1 MIRGVT
7 LVTGASGFIGRY
19 VVQHLLARGRPV
31 RVLVRRPEAL
41 PESARRAVEVVAGD
55 VRDRAALAR
64 AVRGAHTVLHL
75 AACAR
80 AWSRDPQEFLDVNVR
95 AVGNLLQLAEA
106 AGVERMVHV
115 STILTLPP
123 YQRASVNGR
132 SQDPTP
138 YESSKRIGER
148 LVEAY
153 AASGRHAAIVHPTRV
168 YGPGPLHDANGVT
181 RAIALY
187 IRGRLRLRLA
197 DRDALGSYVHAEDVA
212 EGVILAADR
221 GRRGAHY
228 VLGGENASFRALL
241 DMVAGLTGT
250 RRTVVALPPG
260 LGLAVA
266 RATELWGRLG
276 GDFVLPPG
284 WVRVLLEDRRAAIE
298 PVRWELGYRPRPL
311 SDGLRET
318 IAWLAAQRLI
328 PARCAPAA

>member
-1 MIRGVT
+1 MPGVT

-19 VVQHLLARGRPV
+19 VVQQLLARGRSV
-31 RVLVRRPEAL
+31 RVLVRRPEVL
-41 PESARRAVEVVAGD
+41 PDTARRAVEVVAGD
-55 VRDRAALAR
+55 VRDPAALAR

-75 AACAR
+75 AACAK
-80 AWSRDPQEFLDVNVR
+80 AWSRDPQEFVAVNVR

-106 AGVERMVHV
+106 EGVERLVHV

-123 YQRASVNGR
+123 HRPAPVNGR

-153 AASGRHAAIVHPTRV
+153 AASGCHATIVHPTRV

-187 IRGRLRLRLA
+187 LRGRLRLRLA
-197 DRDALGSYVHAEDVA
+197 DGDALGSYVHAEDVA
-212 EGVILAADR
+212 AGAIQAAEQ
-221 GRRGAHY
+221 GRPGAHY
-228 VLGGENASFRALL
+228 VLGGENASFRAVL
-241 DMVAGLTGT
+241 DMVATLAGV
-250 RRTVVALPPG
+250 RRGVVALPPG

-266 RATELWGRLG
+266 RLTELWGRLG

-298 PVRWELGYRPRPL
+298 PVRWELGYRPRSL
-311 SDGLRET
+311 QDGLRQT
-318 IAWLAAQRLI
+318 IAWLAAERLI
-328 PARCAPAA
+328 PTRCVSPA